1 MIFLREGRSQGN
13 IELAIPICEPV
24 VSKYRKTIKSASGV
38 TRTPLTEEGDPCP
51 IVATIKLLRN
61 QWNMIAVRY
70 LHDKPMKFNQ
80 LKRAMGG
87 VSSKTLS
94 RTLKHLIKGG
104 LVQRRV
110 LETAPISVE
119 YRLTERGMELSEALF
134 EMKKWGRKWLLPEA
148 ISTAT
153 LATGAKAKGRSSTT

>member
-1 MIFLREGRSQGN
+1 
-13 IELAIPICEPV
+13 
-24 VSKYRKTIKSASGV
+24 
-38 TRTPLTEEGDPCP
+38 LTEEADLCP

-94 RTLKHLIKGG
+94 RTLKHLTKEG

-119 YRLTERGMELSEALF
+119 YHLTERGMELSETLF
-134 EMKKWGRKWLLPEA
+134 GMKKWGRKWLLPQA

-153 LATGAKAKGRSSTT
+153 LAIGAKGRSSTT

>member
-1 MIFLREGRSQGN
+1 M
-13 IELAIPICEPV
+13 
-24 VSKYRKTIKSASGV
+24 
-38 TRTPLTEEGDPCP
+38 
-51 IVATIKLLRN
+51 ATIKLLRN

-94 RTLKHLIKGG
+94 RTLKHLTKEG

-110 LETAPISVE
+110 LETSPVSVE
-119 YRLTERGMELSEALF
+119 YRLTERGMELSETLF
-134 EMKKWGRKWLLPEA
+134 GMKKWGRKWLLPRA

-153 LATGAKAKGRSSTT
+153 LATGAKGRSSTT